1 MNSIQCIGVSNE
13 KNNRQYSKDNRCRVM
28 VKQDSTRSKLCL
40 KSEKNM
46 CFMHC
51 DCEYCSSQYPPTENR
66 GLIHEETIEQEEQRS
81 VEIMKHIID
90 NETDIVK
97 LKCLLKAVS
106 EDVSLTSY
114 ALKAKEY
121 YRNTK
126 RNEKIRVKIDS
137 LEKEIK
143 KLKEEIK

>member
-1 MNSIQCIGVSNE
+1 MNSIQCIGVSNQ
-13 KNNRQYSKDNRCRVM
+13 KNNRQYSNDNRCRVI

-66 GLIHEETIEQEEQRS
+66 GLIHEEIAEIREQEQEEHS
-81 VEIMKHIID
+81 SAIMQIID

-97 LKCLLKAVS
+97 LKCLLKAIS
-106 EDVSLTSY
+106 EDISLGSYVSR
-114 ALKAKEY
+114 AKEQY
-121 YRNTK
+121 KNMKIMTK
-126 RNEKIRVKIDS
+126 IKL

-143 KLKEEIK
+143 ELREGLI